1 MFQHILRKPSTIL
14 RQSSSLC
21 SGCYRQQKTTLFSRF
36 TRKGFHTSQPMRVP
50 IVPIPAIILGALKTG
65 KLVSLVSL
73 SSKTSLTLLPHT
85 FRRGSKGDL
94 IAKILAGIPLFGFT
108 LLLAVGLDQAPNTSR
123 LRLIYLSEE
132 EETEIVEAEIDA
144 LLEAQSGLVAP
155 KDSEIV
161 MWLQTIVDNLAGPAV
176 DDIRD
181 PVRRYSD
188 DNNNHQKSRKIQ
200 VVPSNL
206 PTSGEVDVM
215 VSTEEEEEE
224 FRPIIP
230 KRDFE
235 VNVIWD
241 STTVNAMCAG
251 SRLIVYNLMIHYM
264 DYDTTRMA
272 VILSH
277 EIAHSLQRHFVEQH
291 GFASLMFMLG
301 DISRGV
307 FWMITE
313 SMGPYVNQKIN
324 EYISTF
330 ITLETQTT
338 YNRKL
343 EKEADLVGLKILA
356 KAGYD
361 PRAAIEVWQRMANL
375 ESELEEDV
383 KTIQEPVIESRAIAA
398 AKRSIPVA
406 SQEEEKYED
415 LEYGVREFLDSLVNS
430 WFGSSHPPSMER
442 VEYMREN
449 LEDAIVLYEQAL
461 EMNGP
466 PTEFIFSKD
475 LQKQLQIA
483 GYTEYSV
490 VGYVAS
496 WISFLY
502 SWSSNSSSNS
512 SNNNNDSLIMN

>member
-1 MFQHILRKPSTIL
+1 MLQHILRKSSTIW
-14 RQSSSLC
+14 RQSSTLC
-21 SGCYRQQKTTLFSRF
+21 SGCYQQQKIGLFSRLP
-36 TRKGFHTSQPMRVP
+36 KKNFHTSRPSRVP
-50 IVPIPAIILGALKTG
+50 IVPIPAIVLGALKTG

-94 IAKILAGIPLFGFT
+94 IAKILAGIPVFGFT
-108 LLLAVGLDQAPNTSR
+108 LLLVVGLDQAPNTSR

-132 EETEIVEAEIDA
+132 EESEIVKAEIDT

-155 KDSEIV
+155 KDSEVV

-181 PVRRYSD
+181 PVRRYAD
-188 DNNNHQKSRKIQ
+188 DNNMPQRSRQIQ

-206 PTSGEVDVM
+206 PTSGEVDIM
-215 VSTEEEEEE
+215 VSTEEEEGE
-224 FRPIIP
+224 FRPAIP

-251 SRLIVYNLMIHYM
+251 SRLIVYNLLIHYM

-301 DISRGV
+301 DITRGV

-343 EKEADLVGLKILA
+343 EKEADLVGLKLLA

-361 PRAAIEVWQRMANL
+361 PRAAIDVWQRMADL
-375 ESELEEDV
+375 ESELGEEAKNKQRPAV
-383 KTIQEPVIESRAIAA
+383 QSRAAAA
-398 AKRSIPVA
+398 AKRSALADPA
-406 SQEEEKYED
+406 KDAEEKYQD
-415 LEYGVREFLDSLVNS
+415 LEYGVREFLDSLVSS
-430 WFGSSHPPSMER
+430 WFGSSHPPNVER
-442 VEYMREN
+442 IEYMCEN
-449 LEDAIVLYEQAL
+449 MDEAILLYEEAL
-461 EMNGP
+461 KLNGLP
-466 PTEFIFSKD
+466 REFVFSED
-475 LQKQLQIA
+475 LEHKMEIKNYINH
-483 GYTEYSV
+483 GV
-490 VGYVAS
+490 IRYVTIWLTS
-496 WISFLY
+496 IY
-502 SWSSNSSSNS
+502 SWSWNGSRSNTVEAVQ
-512 SNNNNDSLIMN
+512 IQ